1 MIGFIVQ
8 RTLTAI
14 PVLFLVSLITFGLIQ
29 LVPGDPAVVIAGQD
43 ATAAE
48 LARVREML
56 QLDAPWYLRLVSWYG
71 RLLHGDLGQSF
82 TLGRSVSDAILER
95 APVTFSLAVLALI
108 LTLVFGL
115 VAGVFAALRQNS
127 WIDSALMGFAL
138 VGVSLPNFWLALL
151 LQIWLAIELGWLPA
165 ISSNAAKTPFPDNLK
180 YYVLPVIVLTLP
192 NIAFFARFMRS
203 SMLEVINQDYITVA
217 RSKGLNGRAVL
228 YSHALRNALIPMITV
243 IALQIPR
250 ILGGAVIIEQIFAWP
265 GLGDLT
271 YKAIGQ
277 RDYPVILAITLITG
291 ISVMVVNLLTD
302 LVYVL
307 VDPRVSLTSK
317 RAG

>member
-1 MIGFIVQ
+1 VIGFIVQ

-108 LTLVFGL
+108 LTLLFGL
-115 VAGVFAALRQNS
+115 VAGVFAALFQNS

-138 VGVSLPNFWLALL
+138 VGVSLPNFWLGIMLIFVFAV
-151 LQIWLAIELGWLPA
+151 ELGWLPSGGYVGPTESVTGWLRSLILPA
-165 ISSNAAKTPFPDNLK
+165 IS
-180 YYVLPVIVLTLP
+180 LTLLQMGLL
-192 NIAFFARFMRS
+192 ARVTRS
-203 SMLEVINQDYITVA
+203 AMIEVLRQDYVRTA
-217 RSKGLNGRAVL
+217 RAKGLPGWKVVGK
-228 YSHALRNALIPMITV
+228 HAFRNVLIPVITV
-243 IALQIPR
+243 IGIIFSLLLA
-250 ILGGAVIIEQIFAWP
+250 GAVVIETVYSLP
-265 GLGDLT
+265 GVGRLVVSGI
-271 YKAIGQ
+271 AR
-277 RDYPVILAITLITG
+277 RDYPVIQGSLLVIATACVLLNI
-291 ISVMVVNLLTD
+291 VVD
-302 LVYVL
+302 IAYAY
-307 VDPRVSLTSK
+307 VDPRV
-317 RAG
+317 RYD